1 MAAIPDFRSGFSSKN
16 EVKSD
21 QTGSF
26 LITAHDLSLLT
37 ELKPLLDQHTEA
49 ILEACRRHLV
59 NFLDDPETADRLKT
73 LQRSY
78 LEQLVSGQSGLQRT
92 NLLHEQIDLA
102 PHFAMESY
110 ATILSQIIP
119 LIVVKFNALPTERQ
133 AILSALIK
141 VLFIDM
147 ASATEAH
154 TEEITGKQA
163 LRIHTLRERLKQQE
177 VRLKDSKARF
187 RSIFENVSIPLITY
201 DHSGKIMRW
210 NQPFED
216 LLDRPEEHIAGR
228 NFFEIL
234 TEKGSQNRIQSMVNT
249 IFQGEELTEIH
260 WKIKTPSGIR
270 RNLSVSTFP
279 VFAAD
284 GSVAFGIAM
293 FMDMTEKI
301 EMEQALLHTDKMVA
315 MGTLA
320 SGLAHEIG
328 TPMNV
333 ILGRAESL
341 LRQTKE
347 EKTAKG
353 LMIIIEQID
362 RMTHLINRLL
372 AFARKTPI
380 ERKKIALNLLI
391 HKSLEIVE
399 QRASTKDIPISLDL
413 EETLYPIWG
422 EDDQILQVLVNLL
435 MNAIDASPRGG
446 NISIK
451 TSSISI
457 KERYTRRTSDE
468 SKKKQMAQI
477 LVKDKG
483 RGIDAAYL
491 DKIFDPFFTTKPVGK
506 GTGLGLAVASGI
518 IRDHGGQIEV
528 ASSREG
534 STFCIRLPAEKPQS

>member
-1 MAAIPDFRSGFSSKN
+1 MAAVSDFSPDIHSKD
-16 EVKSD
+16 EVKAD
-21 QTGSF
+21 PTNSF
-26 LITAHDLSLLT
+26 LITPDDLSLLAK
-37 ELKPLLDQHTEA
+37 LKPLLDQHTETL
-49 ILEACRRHLV
+49 LEACHRHLI
-59 NFLDDPETADRLKT
+59 NFLADPETADRLRM

-78 LEQLVSGQSGLQRT
+78 LEKLVSGESGPHRI

-110 ATILSQIIP
+110 ATILSQLIP
-119 LIVVKFNALPTERQ
+119 LILVKFDASPSERQ
-133 AILSALIK
+133 SILSALIK
-141 VLFIDM
+141 MLFIDM
-147 ASATEAH
+147 ASATEAYA
-154 TEEITGKQA
+154 EEITGKQS
-163 LRIHTLRERLKQQE
+163 LRIRTLRERLKRQGL
-177 VRLKDSKARF
+177 RLENSKARF

-201 DHSGKIMRW
+201 EHSGKIMRW
-210 NQPFED
+210 NRPFEA
-216 LLDRPEEHIAGR
+216 LLDRSEEHIKGR

-234 TEKGSQNRIQSMVNT
+234 AERNPQERIQSMVDT
-249 IFQGEELTEIH
+249 IFKGEELTEIH
-260 WKIKTPSGIR
+260 WKIKTASGLC

-279 VFAAD
+279 VYAAN
-284 GSVAFGIAM
+284 GAVAFGIAM
-293 FMDMTEKI
+293 FVDMTEKI
-301 EMEQALLHTDKMVA
+301 EMNQALLHTDKMVA

-333 ILGRAESL
+333 ILGRSESL

-380 ERKKIALNLLI
+380 EREKIALNHLI

-399 QRASTKDIPISLDL
+399 QRAATKGISISLDL
-413 EETLYPIWG
+413 DEKLYPVWG
-422 EDDQILQVLVNLL
+422 EGDQILQVLVNLL
-435 MNAIDASPRGG
+435 MNAIDATPQGG
-446 NISIK
+446 KISIK
-451 TSSISI
+451 TISMSMR
-457 KERYTRRTSDE
+457 ERYARRTSDE
-468 SKKKQMAQI
+468 AKKKQMVQI
-477 LVKDKG
+477 LVKDNG

-528 ASSREG
+528 ASSNQG
-534 STFCIRLPAEKPQS
+534 STFCIRLPAEKPKG